1 MKKALFQL
9 FLLVIPF
16 AGLQAQ
22 LQIGLTGSVNGR
34 VIMRQNNYGF
44 SKLAYKPVTGIGYGV
59 FVGYRFGENSK
70 HSVNLEISSMALGQ
84 AYEEEISKNNI
95 SNLYYKNIDLE
106 YWQIPLVLNLG
117 INNAA
122 NGNVIYIAVGG
133 YYGSLSSANIDW
145 KIDGNEVTLVT
156 FHESQNRNPN
166 IDQIKAKL
174 GSSEDPADYKELFNK
189 ADFGAILGI
198 GAKWKLSGQLGLI
211 TELRGGYGLADIN
224 AEDWQLPRTDET
236 YKKSTNAFG
245 GIRIGL
251 SYSFGNSG
259 E

>member
-34 VIMRQNNYGF
+34 VIMHQNNYGF

-95 SNLYYKNIDLE
+95 SNNISNHFLSKSENLLLFQLRKESEIDS
-106 YWQIPLVLNLG
+106 LN
-117 INNAA
+117 
-122 NGNVIYIAVGG
+122 
-133 YYGSLSSANIDW
+133 
-145 KIDGNEVTLVT
+145 
-156 FHESQNRNPN
+156 
-166 IDQIKAKL
+166 
-174 GSSEDPADYKELFNK
+174 
-189 ADFGAILGI
+189 
-198 GAKWKLSGQLGLI
+198 
-211 TELRGGYGLADIN
+211 
-224 AEDWQLPRTDET
+224 
-236 YKKSTNAFG
+236 
-245 GIRIGL
+245 
-251 SYSFGNSG
+251 
-259 E
+259 